1 MEKPVC
7 RSDVLRA
14 LEWRASVSHAEAKG
28 ECLVLHVPLRLNGS
42 LRVGARERITLEIE
56 KMGERFKKNGAT
68 RAWLDDCSDEL
79 VRGVVCEVNG
89 PLFDWVVNRLGSSH
103 FTAHELFC
111 RGSPLIGC
119 IAASGGGQPIDATS
133 MGDVWS
139 LWNNRERDNL
149 ELIDSLKDDD
159 LENELH
165 DLALRDASL
174 RRMSPPMPVCQEDIY
189 AIASCIL
196 DLGLARVSSPMDQ

>member
-1 MEKPVC
+1 MSIGTRP
-7 RSDVLRA
+7 L
-14 LEWRASVSHAEAKG
+14 L
-28 ECLVLHVPLRLNGS
+28 CLSGFLILGV
-42 LRVGARERITLEIE
+42 RERITLEIE

-68 RAWLDDCSDEL
+68 RAWLDDCKDEL

-111 RGSPLIGC
+111 RGSPLTGC

-139 LWNNRERDNL
+139 LWNDRERDNL

-174 RRMSPPMPVCQEDIY
+174 RRMSPPMPVCQEDIRNRKLHPRFGVGQGVKSDGSVKVSNHRIVLQ
-189 AIASCIL
+189 AHVS
-196 DLGLARVSSPMDQ
+196 DLHRFRCEL